1 MNYPYIMH
9 FKKSHKNL
17 LVLGHSLIPTKDL
30 LLLFLVTTGK
40 YLMFIFSVLLIISFI
55 VLEIHC
61 FLFTVLRDK

>member
-1 MNYPYIMH
+1 MNYPCIMH

-17 LVLGHSLIPTKDL
+17 LALGHSLIPTKDL

-40 YLMFIFSVLLIISFI
+40 YLMFIFSVLLIISFV

-61 FLFTVLRDK
+61 FLFTVQRDK